1 MWILETDLSVAVF
14 AGVKGIDSWLCPWIT
29 MYYLLF
35 TPARNLTCL
44 SLSLLILQYILLVPY
59 PIEIFPP
66 PHFPHILFQLSNGY
80 PLCLASVFKIVCLFV
95 MSHSC
100 FLPHCCLVAIPVMPI
115 TLSEKTCVGKIAFS
129 ISFQIPAVLS
139 LCIFWKTS
147 VCEGWVLAAELMN
160 PDLQELRTEQEKI
173 VSRHKV
179 SIMDPQKIRRPRKTR
194 LSETITLEYLAMR
207 SQALLWGL
215 SFSVK
220 LEVNID
226 SQNME

>member
-1 MWILETDLSVAVF
+1 MWILEIDLSVAVF
-14 AGVKGIDSWLCPWIT
+14 AGIKGIDSWLCPRIS
-29 MYYLLF
+29 MYYFPF

-44 SLSLLILQYILLVPY
+44 SLSLLILQYILLIPY

-95 MSHSC
+95 MSHLLFASL
-100 FLPHCCLVAIPVMPI
+100 LPCSHSSYGM
-115 TLSEKTCVGKIAFS
+115 TLSEKTCVGKIAFL

-139 LCIFWKTS
+139 FVHFLKTS

-194 LSETITLEYLAMR
+194 LSETITLEYLAMWF
-207 SQALLWGL
+207 QALLWDL
-215 SFSVK
+215 FFSVK
-220 LEVNID
+220 LEVKTD